1 MLERRRH
8 YRVDV
13 FFPVQIDSTHKSDR
27 IGIARNSSHSGL
39 LIGTP
44 SHFQVGDELELTYA
58 PAFGQPYQKVK
69 GHVVRINLDEEAD
82 LFRQLVAVELE
93 SRSAA

>member
-8 YRVDV
+8 ARVDV
-13 FFPVQIDSTHKSDR
+13 FFPVQIDTTQKADR

-44 SHFQVGDELELTYA
+44 SHFQVGEELVLTFA
-58 PAFGQPYQKVK
+58 PVFGQPHQKVK
-69 GHVVRINLDEEAD
+69 GHVVRTSLDEEAD

-93 SRSAA
+93 TRIAA